1 MKYVLG
7 GQEYTSKAALE
18 ARCREILGPMPRR
31 EYTLEGEDLEFI
43 RALFARHPEALTKSD
58 VIGSKSFRVVAS
70 TMGTHC
76 LAVARADGTW
86 ERWSYASAI
95 SPPKPWA
102 RFADVARHVI
112 SPQILAFRG
121 SVSERV
127 SAVSGV
133 AIVGGGHVDH
143 AAPWTFDAL
152 LRSFVTSHAVDVDTV
167 AYVDRPDGFTW
178 WVDDA
183 LTAAWSTYHAETAV
197 LRLVTAEENLGPS
210 CRASRLA
217 PPPTPLRRAL

>member
-1 MKYVLG
+1 MKYGLG
-7 GQEYTSKAALE
+7 GVTYTSKSAVE

-31 EYTLEGEDLEFI
+31 EYTLSGADLEFV
-43 RALFARHPEALTKSD
+43 RALFDQHPDALEKSD
-58 VIGSKSFRVVAS
+58 VTGPKSFRVVVS
-70 TMGTHC
+70 VKGTHC

-95 SPPKPWA
+95 KPPTPWA

-133 AIVGGGHVDH
+133 AIVGNGHVDH
-143 AAPWTFDAL
+143 AYPMTFDTL
-152 LRSFVTSHAVDVDTV
+152 LKAFVEEHAIDVPAI
-167 AYVDRPDGFTW
+167 AYVDRADGFTW

-183 LTAAWSTYHAETAV
+183 LTAAWSAYHAETAV
-197 LRLVTAEENLGPS
+197 LRLVTAEENLGP
-210 CRASRLA
+210 
-217 PPPTPLRRAL
+217 LRRA